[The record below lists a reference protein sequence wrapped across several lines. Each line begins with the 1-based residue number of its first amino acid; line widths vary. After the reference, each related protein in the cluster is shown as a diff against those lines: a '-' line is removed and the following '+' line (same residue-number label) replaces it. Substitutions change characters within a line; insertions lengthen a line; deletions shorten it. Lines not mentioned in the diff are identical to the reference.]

1 MRTQKSVIA
10 AVATIMGAILSEP
23 AAATVTFDFV
33 ETGNTDCVSGPC
45 LQFQPDLLRLT
56 LSSGTETGF
65 TNTGFSFG
73 GPHTSTDPNLGLT
86 WVYGSPHTLIGG
98 TNPLPG
104 GAYDLRWNA
113 VGGVLEDIWI
123 NYGNGGFDNTVD
135 ISIESFGLT
144 GGYADACPLTQF
156 CQITGF
162 WTDPPP
168 GSIPVPEPGSMALL
182 LAALAGFGLWGR
194 AGRA

>member
-1 MRTQKSVIA
+1 MTQKSVIA
-10 AVATIMGAILSEP
+10 AVAAIMGAILSEP
-23 AAATVTFDFV
+23 AAATVTFDFI

-45 LQFQPDLLRLT
+45 LQFSFDLLRLT

-65 TNTGFSFG
+65 ASAPYG
-73 GPHTSTDPNLGLT
+73 GPHTSTDPSLGLT
-86 WVYGSPHTLIGG
+86 WVFGSSHNLIG

-104 GAYDLRWNA
+104 GTYDLRWNA
-113 VGGVLEDIWI
+113 VGGALEDIWI

-156 CQITGF
+156 CRVSGF

-168 GSIPVPEPGSMALL
+168 VPVPEPGSMALL
-182 LAALAGFGLWGR
+182 LTALAGFGLWGR
-194 AGRA
+194 ARRA

>member
-1 MRTQKSVIA
+1 MTKHAPLALA
-10 AVATIMGAILSEP
+10 ALIGLSEP
-23 AAATVTFDFV
+23 AAATVSFDFI

-45 LQFQPDLLRLT
+45 LQFSPDLMRLT
-56 LSSGTETGF
+56 LSSGTETGSASY
-65 TNTGFSFG
+65 NGFAGTPPTAS
-73 GPHTSTDPNLGLT
+73 DPNFSLT
-86 WVYGSPHTLIGG
+86 LFNKPLIWTPFDAPPQAAYWV
-98 TNPLPG
+98 
-104 GAYDLRWNA
+104 AYNVFWNA
-113 VGGVLEDIWI
+113 ANGQLEDISI
-123 NYGNGGFDNTVD
+123 NYGNGITD
-135 ISIESFGLT
+135 ITIENFGLA